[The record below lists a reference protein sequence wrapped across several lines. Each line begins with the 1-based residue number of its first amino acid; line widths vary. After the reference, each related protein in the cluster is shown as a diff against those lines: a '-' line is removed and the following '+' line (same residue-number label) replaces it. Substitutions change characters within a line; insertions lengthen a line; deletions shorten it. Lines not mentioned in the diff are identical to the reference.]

1 MHYFSSANDGFFQ
14 SVIEKPLPF
23 VVYYN
28 YNEITV
34 PIMEKYDLKKGS
46 FAMAKYRRNR
56 INDAV
61 AQETA
66 DIIRDIKDPRVS
78 TYMITVTGADVTGD
92 LKYAKVFYSFLD
104 DAELDAEAEK
114 ELRRG
119 PFVRR
124 ELAVRL
130 NMRITPEITFVRD
143 KGVSHGA
150 EIASLLNSI
159 KKTEPDADT
168 DEETDDEL

>member
-1 MHYFSSANDGFFQ
+1 
-14 SVIEKPLPF
+14 
-23 VVYYN
+23 
-28 YNEITV
+28 
-34 PIMEKYDLKKGS
+34 
-46 FAMAKYRRNR
+46 MAKYRRNR

-61 AQETA
+61 AQETS

-78 TYMITVTGADVTGD
+78 SFMITITGADVTGD

-104 DAELDAEAEK
+104 DSELDAEAEK
-114 ELRRG
+114 ELKRG
-119 PFVRR
+119 LKSAAPFVRR

-159 KKTEPDADT
+159 KKTEVSADAD
-168 DEETDDEL
+168 DGETDDEL

>member
-1 MHYFSSANDGFFQ
+1 
-14 SVIEKPLPF
+14 
-23 VVYYN
+23 
-28 YNEITV
+28 
-34 PIMEKYDLKKGS
+34 
-46 FAMAKYRRNR
+46 MAKYRRNR

-61 AQETA
+61 AQEA
-66 DIIRDIKDPRVS
+66 SDIIRDIKDPRVS
-78 TYMITVTGADVTGD
+78 SFMITITGADVTGD

-104 DAELDAEAEK
+104 DSELDAEAEK

-119 PFVRR
+119 LKSAAPFVRR

-159 KKTEPDADT
+159 KKTEASADVE